1 MSKPLTLE
9 IRSRLRPHLRWLAGF
24 SLAVNIL
31 LLVSPLYMLQ
41 VYDRVLSSGSY
52 DTLIWLSILAV
63 FLLAIYGAAEIGRR
77 RVLALAGVELEAR
90 LGPRIFAQF
99 ESQPAGR
106 AALAQNLSRMSR
118 IQSYLQNGAALPFAD
133 LPFAPLFLLVL
144 FLIHPVIGMIGLAG
158 AAIVFGVAVAAELTS
173 RQTSA
178 VSQSIL
184 GQSTQLASD
193 FERQR
198 SALVAM
204 GLIPGA
210 FRRWR
215 QQRDQG
221 QALGLNAARL
231 DGRFT
236 GISRSTRQVLQI
248 LVLGGGAALALSQQ
262 ISPGSIVASSI
273 ILARVLGPID
283 QIVGGWR
290 NSVLTWNAW
299 KDLQASIEGM
309 QEAAEF
315 TPLPRPEAELE
326 IDRLCVAVPGRD
338 APLIQPFSFRAE
350 GGQIIV
356 LAGAIGA
363 GKSSLLQTLSGAWPA
378 ADGSVSLGQRA
389 MQDWASADRGRYVGY
404 VPQDVELLPATI
416 AENINRLTQADAD
429 ETIKAAKLAGAH
441 EMILT
446 LAEGYDTLIGP
457 GGAQLSAGQAQ
468 LVGLA
473 RALFGSPPLV
483 LLDEPTAN
491 LDSATAA
498 HLIKAIGRV
507 AEAGAVVFVSTHDR
521 RVIEQAHTVLLL
533 RKGSVLAAPAEQYLK
548 LAVGPGSGSPSG
560 KGAA

>member
-24 SLAVNIL
+24 SLAVNLL

-77 RVLALAGVELEAR
+77 RVMALAGAELETR
-90 LGPRIFAQF
+90 LGPRIFSQF

-106 AALAQNLSRMSR
+106 AELAQNLSRMSR

-158 AAIVFGVAVAAELTS
+158 ALIVFAVAVAAELTS

-184 GQSTQLASD
+184 GQATQLASD

-299 KDLQASIEGM
+299 KGLQASVEGM
-309 QEAAEF
+309 PDDIQF
-315 TPLPRPEAELE
+315 TPLPRPQAELE
-326 IDRLCVAVPGRD
+326 IDRLSVAVPGRET
-338 APLIQPFSFRAE
+338 PLIQPFSFRAE

-378 ADGSVSLGQRA
+378 ADGSVSLGKRA

-416 AENINRLTQADAD
+416 AENINRLTDAD
-429 ETIKAAKLAGAH
+429 PDDTIKAAKLAGAH
-441 EMILT
+441 DMILT

-473 RALFGSPPLV
+473 RALFGEPPLV

-548 LAVGPGSGSPSG
+548 LAVGPGGAGAGPQ
-560 KGAA
+560 GAA